1 MKYTALILMLAMNHA
16 RADLVTINWS
26 LSTEREDGT
35 PLDISE
41 IAGTNIWFES
51 WGPYLFPIY
60 STSLN
65 IPINNYLFCVTLS
78 TLLLDGIESDPKMLC
93 VSNTPMEQ
101 E

>member
-1 MKYTALILMLAMNHA
+1 MLAMNHA

-26 LSTEREDGT
+26 LPTEREDGT

-78 TLLLDGIESDPKMLC
+78 TLLLDGTESDPKRLC